1 MEAGGSLPV
10 LAPSRSVRLDL
21 ECGENGSHLRT
32 AGKMT
37 MSELQPPIDFHHL
50 DASQKLDLIAQ
61 IWESLPD
68 SLESVPMPE
77 SHQEELDHR
86 IAAAD
91 ATPDAAIPWE
101 DARARL
107 REKP

>member
-1 MEAGGSLPV
+1 
-10 LAPSRSVRLDL
+10 
-21 ECGENGSHLRT
+21 
-32 AGKMT
+32 MT